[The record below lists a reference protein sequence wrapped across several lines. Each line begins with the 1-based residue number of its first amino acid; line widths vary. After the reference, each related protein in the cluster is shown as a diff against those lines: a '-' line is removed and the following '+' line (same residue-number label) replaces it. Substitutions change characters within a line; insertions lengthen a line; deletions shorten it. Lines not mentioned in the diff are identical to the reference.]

1 MPGARRTARSD
12 YAGAVTG
19 QRYGLRH
26 RPAGAGQ
33 LTGVRRRARRAS
45 ARQGAAGR
53 RPTVRGWP
61 TAPPLWP
68 WWRSVCQSR
77 ILPDDFALA
86 APDPARRAGRLAR
99 RRRALEAVEKVV
111 TAARANPRITAA

>member
-1 MPGARRTARSD
+1 MTVICARRQDARREED
-12 YAGAVTG
+12 GPVRYAGAVTG
-19 QRYGLRH
+19 LRYGLCH

-61 TAPPLWP
+61 TAPPLLA
-68 WWRSVCQSR
+68 VVALG
-77 ILPDDFALA
+77 LP
-86 APDPARRAGRLAR
+86 
-99 RRRALEAVEKVV
+99 V
-111 TAARANPRITAA
+111 THSPR